1 MAPPEPADESPSEN
15 GMEQSWTDS
24 AWQSCPVLSPAKA
37 AVELGC
43 LILLVELIM
52 WVVPWLPHMETA
64 YAGLAVMIAI
74 LLAVCHVRDGLTA
87 RSVGIRAD
95 NLAAA
100 LIDLTPALLVFVAM
114 MVAVGLAAGTLRLGA
129 RFFSMLA
136 VVPGWAL
143 LQQYMLLAFA
153 RPRIQALL
161 GRGSASIAATAALF
175 GLLHL
180 PNPALTFACLAGGFI
195 WAREYERRPNL
206 IANAL
211 THAVA
216 SAFLANSL
224 PHYLLRNMVVGY
236 NHFFR

>member
-1 MAPPEPADESPSEN
+1 MSPPEPADESPSAN
-15 GMEQSWTDS
+15 GMEQPWADT
-24 AWQSCPVLSPAKA
+24 AWQSYPALSRARA
-37 AVELGC
+37 AIELGC
-43 LILLVELIM
+43 LIFLVELIM

-64 YAGLAVMIAI
+64 YAVLALMIAI
-74 LLAVCHVRDGLTA
+74 LLAVCHVRGGLTA
-87 RSVGIRAD
+87 RSVGIRSD
-95 NLAAA
+95 NLGAA
-100 LIDLTPALLVFVAM
+100 LIDLAPALLLFVST
-114 MVAVGLAAGTLRLGA
+114 MVAVGLAAGALRLGA

-161 GRGSASIAATAALF
+161 GKGSASIAATAGLF

-180 PNPALTFACLAGGFI
+180 PNPALTLACLAGGFV
-195 WAREYERRPNL
+195 WAREYERHPNL